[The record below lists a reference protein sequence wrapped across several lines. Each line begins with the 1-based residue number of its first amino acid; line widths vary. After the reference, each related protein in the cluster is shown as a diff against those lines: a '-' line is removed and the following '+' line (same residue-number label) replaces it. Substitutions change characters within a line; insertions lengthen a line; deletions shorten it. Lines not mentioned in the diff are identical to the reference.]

1 MYPPLEGQDG
11 MPQPPPGYAPHPSQS
26 HQGHQP
32 MGGGGVVTQQQPM
45 MMQMGPPPGMG
56 GVPHGLEY
64 LTQLDQLI
72 VKQKIE
78 GLEAV
83 LGFESQNK
91 YIIRNSMGQV
101 RMISLSLFVRWVI
114 IVQVILMDLLDSA
127 IALIHLSLL
136 LRTILS

>member
-26 HQGHQP
+26 HQSQP
-32 MGGGGVVTQQQPM
+32 MGGGVVTQQQPM

-101 RMISLSLFVRWVI
+101 RMISLSLC
-114 IVQVILMDLLDSA
+114 L
-127 IALIHLSLL
+127 
-136 LRTILS
+136 

>member
-1 MYPPLEGQDG
+1 MNQQPMYPPLEGQDG

-26 HQGHQP
+26 HQGQP
-32 MGGGGVVTQQQPM
+32 MGGVVTQQQPM

-101 RMISLSLFVRWVI
+101 RMISLCL
-114 IVQVILMDLLDSA
+114 
-127 IALIHLSLL
+127 
-136 LRTILS
+136 

>member
-1 MYPPLEGQDG
+1 MNQQQPMYPPLEGQDG
-11 MPQPPPGYAPHPSQS
+11 MPQPPPGYAPHPQF
-26 HQGHQP
+26 QGQAT
-32 MGGGGVVTQQQPM
+32 GGGVVTQQQPM

-101 RMISLSLFVRWVI
+101 RMISLFFGISSYLIYSYSLRRASVRVLTRDTLVSPPW
-114 IVQVILMDLLDSA
+114 D
-127 IALIHLSLL
+127 
-136 LRTILS
+136 

>member
-11 MPQPPPGYAPHPSQS
+11 MPQPPPGYAPHPQF
-26 HQGHQP
+26 QGQP
-32 MGGGGVVTQQQPM
+32 MGGGVVTQQQPM

-101 RMISLSLFVRWVI
+101 RMDILFYSE
-114 IVQVILMDLLDSA
+114 VQSYLIL
-127 IALIHLSLL
+127 
-136 LRTILS
+136 